1 MSAQP
6 TPESQFRCPFARLRP
21 LLRARDP
28 SRMPAAGRVVLKLLG
43 ELRYGVLDV
52 QLPDGTARRFGCGI
66 EGGPHAR
73 LILSNWNVG
82 SAVLKSGDTGFAE
95 TYLAGD
101 WDCDD
106 LEALL
111 DIMVG
116 NRASIEAAVYGSWPG
131 RALQRMRHLRRAN
144 TKTGS
149 RRNIHAHYD
158 LGNAFYALW
167 LDETM
172 TYSSALFDGTPAQS
186 LADAQRAK
194 YRRLLGELRIDGGN
208 ANVLEIG
215 CGWGGF
221 AELAAREANARVTAI
236 TLSTAQRA
244 YGQTRI
250 AQAGLSTRADL
261 RLQDYRELR
270 GQFDAIAS
278 IEMFEAVGE
287 RYWPAYFDC
296 LARTLKR
303 GGRACV
309 QTITID
315 DALFE
320 RYRKS
325 SDFIQQYIFPGGMLP
340 SPSVFVEYAQRHG
353 LKVVNQMAFGSDYA
367 RTLKLWRGAFLARLG
382 TVREQGFD
390 ERFIRL
396 WDFYLCYCEAAFV
409 HSNTDVIQ
417 FTLEHA

>member
-1 MSAQP
+1 
-6 TPESQFRCPFARLRP
+6 
-21 LLRARDP
+21 
-28 SRMPAAGRVVLKLLG
+28 MPAAGRVVLKLLD
-43 ELRYGVLDV
+43 ELRYGTLDL
-52 QLPDGTARRFGCGI
+52 QLPDGTARRFGRGI

-73 LILSNWNVG
+73 LILSNWNVC

-116 NRASIEAAVYGSWPG
+116 NRASIEAMVYGSWPG

-221 AELAAREANARVTAI
+221 AELAAREANARVTAV
-236 TLSTAQRA
+236 TLSTEQRVF
-244 YGQTRI
+244 GQGRI
-250 AQAGLSTRADL
+250 AQAGLSMRADV
-261 RLQDYRELR
+261 RLQDYRDLH

-287 RYWPAYFDC
+287 PYWPAYFDC
-296 LARTLKR
+296 LARNLKR

-320 RYRKS
+320 RYRKG
-325 SDFIQQYIFPGGMLP
+325 SDFIQQTIFPGGMLP

-382 TVREQGFD
+382 AVREHGFD